1 MLQMSDISESS
12 SKSYGVSRTVWTE
25 GDMKLFVD
33 ILLEYKRKG
42 EMKQNNF
49 GKSWVQITKDFNAK
63 SEYRQTLEQLSQK
76 FHRFRIDW
84 NAFKDLREKHTGLGW
99 DHQKGT
105 ITASEERW
113 KELIKCW
120 FSWRICYGNGAK
132 SSQESSGRL
141 VRMFETIRDE
151 DGDKSSGKRQMDSN
165 MNKEGDSRGKK
176 MSKGNSK
183 EDVFWEA
190 ATEAALAK
198 GKSQVDVSGGK
209 KAVVIHVPYKLRKAF
224 RKIHVRLVRE
234 LEKKFSGKY
243 DVLLQRL
250 SYFSKMPYLSVYA
263 VQCVID
269 ESNNVSNDF
278 KIAIVENCFNMPI
291 HSVWIFLSCLHEN
304 GSRGKMEGSSNLNNE
319 LMDYSSSSDEEELE
333 EWKLLRMVKTRKTKL
348 SKTPCRTSALT
359 GHQYVREVIFGH
371 HARIVQNCRI
381 TVDTFS
387 RLCDVLREG
396 NYLSEHHQRQVSVE
410 EALAMF
416 LNLTGTD
423 GQTYVISE
431 RFQHSRETVQRNIDD
446 VVQALVRFSSVIIAP
461 RNEQEVHPRIRNST
475 KFYPWFKVN
484 A

>member
-1 MLQMSDISESS
+1 MSDISESS
-12 SKSYGVSRTVWTE
+12 GKTYGVSRTVWTE

-49 GKSWVQITKDFNAK
+49 GKSWVKITKDFNAK

-99 DHQKGT
+99 DHEKGT

-113 KELIKCW
+113 KELIKTNKNYKK
-120 FSWRICYGNGAK
+120 FQQQGLEYNDEFTELFQSVGSVGAYAMATGQ
-132 SSQESSGRL
+132 SQVSKAQEAGANVS
-141 VRMFETIRDE
+141 ETIRDE

-209 KAVVIHVPYKLRKAF
+209 KAVVIHVPYRLRKAF

-234 LEKKFSGKY
+234 LEKKFGGKQ
-243 DVLLQRL
+243 VT
-250 SYFSKMPYLSVYA
+250 
-263 VQCVID
+263 
-269 ESNNVSNDF
+269 
-278 KIAIVENCFNMPI
+278 NMDADGN
-291 HSVWIFLSCLHEN
+291 LCT
-304 GSRGKMEGSSNLNNE
+304 GKMEGSSNLNNE

-333 EWKLLRMVKTRKTKL
+333 EWKLLRMVKARKTKL

-423 GQTYVISE
+423 GRTCVISE
-431 RFQHSRETVQRNIDD
+431 RFQHSTETVQRNIDD